1 MRIKLRK
8 SIREAKG
15 FDEKG
20 YTLLRN
26 VSTAKSFGFQGL
38 RGVANRGYDFLQRK
52 QDFDSFKRTVKG
64 ESIDIGRRAA
74 YRIGG
79 RMTGKFMNMLVPD
92 LPGPVGRIL
101 RIGAGQL
108 SSKILNKVTNPL
120 RVDLR
125 SNFKIDANVFDN
137 KVKNMAR
144 RGMPSFEQIQKSIQ
158 AVAINTAPDY
168 YALEKENRKP
178 DGSFNNNVLSAYS
191 LTNYSPEEINRLME
205 TADMRQIFEASEIAG
220 ADAKDIFTVIET
232 KSGRGK
238 HGRGTISGAVGTF
251 ESEAEAQA
259 FIAAQKRKGKHKYH
273 INRHQQS
280 EPNFDDVF
288 NQTKLYVEQTGEGA
302 LYGFG
307 GRMPTDD
314 ELKDIIGVAY
324 EMHEFQKSIPS
335 AELQERVAASG
346 GLNGTN
352 MIIALTQGLLSSDT
366 SVNKMKGLAT
376 TLRNIRGDVT
386 ELYGLPIKSWKNIRY
401 AENENGDKT
410 PMNPSHL
417 TDEQIKD
424 WNDFLDSSYPK
435 MEGPPVFGP
444 KADVSA
450 SEEKEKIR
458 RQRAGR
464 KKDIGTKFDKR
475 KKQYQGN
482 TGEKSPVFEGE
493 YHQSTFSN
501 NPQRHNYVASREQ
514 IKRAIH
520 SLDPDIK
527 DPETLITYTV
537 AFGGKSAKSKTADAI
552 RDAYQIEFGGPGTD
566 KRGGLRDRTD
576 AFVYTPSLFMFNA
589 LRSTATAFGLDR
601 PSSNKFRLGVNATGL
616 VTQKVNAKGF
626 AKTPDLL
633 DEDMA
638 ITVKGVVAEK
648 QTRKTLSE
656 LNFRARQA
664 NLAGEALFQG
674 GRLIL
679 DKNKILQSSVARGDL
694 EIINEVL
701 NDTIF
706 GGRLLQKNFQGTSAR
721 APFEKAID
729 LNLDPLSTKNIAQQ
743 LVIQDRNIRKG
754 LATYGRQTTKD
765 LDIFDDPIVFKSSD
779 INQIAKYSDPDFLK
793 FTENGVTYVLG
804 KKFVRKITPG
814 QVVRQGDIESGAF
827 LPADPKLALSE
838 TAVNANITQ
847 FMLGQA
853 STEKL
858 IEAVASSI
866 RATVATG
873 ITGQI
878 SEQQI
883 RETARKLVFALGDS
897 SGLNELDISPDMR
910 SIIGIQVA
918 AIINGVK
925 DFGKFYRHHKGGAKN
940 RTVVG
945 DNILDLGDSTRRQIT
960 EPTFNEFVALL
971 QDDTILTAI
980 RASFI
985 KTDTRRVMGKD
996 MGGIDDAQM
1005 YQDLKKNF
1013 ESSYK
1018 EVLTNI
1024 GDDGINVAYVSG
1036 PKRRPAPSGPSNK
1049 GADYGPNQ
1057 TGKVTALGDQVADLN
1072 EPGVADMMEEGYRRA
1087 ALKSSQSVIG
1097 LGAQLRKANNNLQS
1111 PKDRRKA
1118 LNVILDRIRNGSMRR
1133 KTALNLLIAE
1143 PKLQLA
1149 LKERQ
1154 TGRDIGNITSA
1165 PVQEQILNPGE
1176 ISQILGQILAETVS
1190 MFEFE
1195 GYELGDKGDTSAQDD
1210 FPDIFESP
1218 DF

>member
-1 MRIKLRK
+1 
-8 SIREAKG
+8 
-15 FDEKG
+15 
-20 YTLLRN
+20 
-26 VSTAKSFGFQGL
+26 
-38 RGVANRGYDFLQRK
+38 
-52 QDFDSFKRTVKG
+52 
-64 ESIDIGRRAA
+64 
-74 YRIGG
+74 
-79 RMTGKFMNMLVPD
+79 
-92 LPGPVGRIL
+92 
-101 RIGAGQL
+101 
-108 SSKILNKVTNPL
+108 
-120 RVDLR
+120 
-125 SNFKIDANVFDN
+125 
-137 KVKNMAR
+137 
-144 RGMPSFEQIQKSIQ
+144 
-158 AVAINTAPDY
+158 
-168 YALEKENRKP
+168 
-178 DGSFNNNVLSAYS
+178 
-191 LTNYSPEEINRLME
+191 
-205 TADMRQIFEASEIAG
+205 
-220 ADAKDIFTVIET
+220 
-232 KSGRGK
+232 
-238 HGRGTISGAVGTF
+238 
-251 ESEAEAQA
+251 
-259 FIAAQKRKGKHKYH
+259 
-273 INRHQQS
+273 
-280 EPNFDDVF
+280 
-288 NQTKLYVEQTGEGA
+288 
-302 LYGFG
+302 
-307 GRMPTDD
+307 
-314 ELKDIIGVAY
+314 
-324 EMHEFQKSIPS
+324 
-335 AELQERVAASG
+335 
-346 GLNGTN
+346 
-352 MIIALTQGLLSSDT
+352 
-366 SVNKMKGLAT
+366 
-376 TLRNIRGDVT
+376 
-386 ELYGLPIKSWKNIRY
+386 
-401 AENENGDKT
+401 
-410 PMNPSHL
+410 MNPSHL

-464 KKDIGTKFDKR
+464 KKDVGSKFDKR
-475 KKQYQGN
+475 KKQYEGN

-520 SLDPDIK
+520 SLAPDTK

-729 LNLDPLSTKNIAQQ
+729 LNLDPLSTENIAKQ

-779 INQIAKYSDPDFLK
+779 VNQIAKYSDPDFLK

-804 KKFVRKITPG
+804 KRFVRKITPG
-814 QVVRQGDIESGAF
+814 AVVRQGDIESGAF
-827 LPADPKLALSE
+827 LPADPRLALSE

-918 AIINGVK
+918 SIINGVK

-980 RASFI
+980 RASFL

-996 MGGIDDAQM
+996 MGGIDDAEI
-1005 YQDLKKNF
+1005 YSDLKKNF
-1013 ESSYK
+1013 DSAYK

-1057 TGKVTALGDQVADLN
+1057 AGKVTALGDQVADLN

-1087 ALKSSQSVIG
+1087 ALVSSQSTIG
-1097 LGAQLRKANNNLQS
+1097 FLAKLRSANNNLQS
-1111 PKDRRKA
+1111 PKDRSKA
-1118 LNVILDRIRNGSMRR
+1118 LNVILDRVRSGSLRR
-1133 KTALNLLIAE
+1133 KSALNLIIDE

-1154 TGRDIGNITSA
+1154 TGRDVGTITST
-1165 PVQEQILNPGE
+1165 PVQETILNPGE

>member
-26 VSTAKSFGFQGL
+26 ASSAKSFGFQGL
-38 RGVANRGYDFLQRK
+38 RGLTNKGYDFLQRK

-79 RMTGKFMNMLVPD
+79 RLTGKFMNMLVPD
-92 LPGPVGRIL
+92 MPGPVGRIL

-108 SSKILNKVTNPL
+108 SSKVLNKVTNPL
-120 RVDLR
+120 RVDLK

-144 RGMPSFEQIQKSIQ
+144 KGMPSFEQIQKSIQ

-178 DGSFNNNVLSAYS
+178 DGSFNNNVMSAYS

-205 TADMRQIFEASEIAG
+205 SADMRHIFDASELAG
-220 ADAKDIFTVIET
+220 SDANKDLFTVIET
-232 KSGRGK
+232 QSGKGKSRQGS
-238 HGRGTISGAVGTF
+238 ISGPVGTF

-259 FIAAQKRKGKHKYH
+259 FVSAQKKKGKHKYH

-280 EPNFDDVF
+280 TPNFDDVL

-307 GRMPTDD
+307 GRMPTDK
-314 ELKDIIGVAY
+314 ELEDIIDVAY
-324 EMHEFQKSIPS
+324 EMEQVAKSIPD
-335 AELQERVAASG
+335 AELQERIAASG

-352 MIIALTQGLLSSDT
+352 MVIALTQGLLSKDGA
-366 SVNKMKGLAT
+366 VLRLKGLAS
-376 TLRNIRGDVT
+376 TLRKIRGDIT
-386 ELYGLPIKSWKNIRY
+386 ELHGLPVKSWKNMRY
-401 AENENGDKT
+401 AENEDGDKT
-410 PMNPSHL
+410 LMNPSDL

-424 WNDFLDSSYPK
+424 WNDFMDSTYGVT
-435 MEGPPVFGP
+435 ETTD
-444 KADVSA
+444 AR
-450 SEEKEKIR
+450 EKENIR
-458 RQRAGR
+458 KARAGR
-464 KKDIGTKFDKR
+464 KKDIGSKFDKR

-514 IKRAIH
+514 IRRAIH
-520 SLDPDIK
+520 SLAPDTK

-626 AKTPDLL
+626 AKTPNLL

-638 ITVKGVVAEK
+638 ITVKGVAAEK
-648 QTRKTLSE
+648 ETRKILSE
-656 LNFRARQA
+656 LNFRAKQSKI
-664 NLAGEALFQG
+664 AGEALFQSG
-674 GRLIL
+674 KLIL
-679 DKNKILQSSVARGDL
+679 DKNKILQTTAKTTDL

-706 GGRLLQKNFQGTSAR
+706 GGKLLEKSFQGTNAR

-729 LNLDPLSTKNIAQQ
+729 LNLDPLSTRSIAQQ
-743 LVIQDRNIRKG
+743 LVQQDKSIRKG
-754 LATYGRQTTKD
+754 LATYGRVTTKGKN
-765 LDIFDDPIVFKSSD
+765 IFEDPIVFKSTD
-779 INQIAKYSDPDFLK
+779 VNMQAKFSDPDFIK
-793 FTENGVTYVLG
+793 YTDKGITYVIG
-804 KKFVRKITPG
+804 KQFISKVTPG
-814 QVVRQGDIESGAF
+814 AVTRQGDVMSGAG
-827 LPADPKLALSE
+827 LAIDPKMALNQ
-838 TAVNANITQ
+838 TAINANITK
-847 FMLGQA
+847 FMMGQA
-853 STEKL
+853 STEQL
-858 IEAVASSI
+858 IDSVASTI
-866 RATVATG
+866 RATVGKGMA
-873 ITGQI
+873 GQV
-878 SEQQI
+878 SELEI
-883 RETARKLVFALGDS
+883 RETARKLVFSMANAD
-897 SGLNELDISPDMR
+897 GLNTLDISPDIR
-910 SIIGIQVA
+910 DILGIQVA
-918 AIINGVK
+918 AIVQGVK
-925 DFGKFYRHHKGGAKN
+925 DFGKFYKIERGGARN
-940 RTVVG
+940 RSVVE
-945 DNILDLGDSTRRQIT
+945 DNILDLGDSTRRQII

-971 QDDTILTAI
+971 QDATMLNAI
-980 RASFI
+980 RTSFL
-985 KTDTRRVMGKD
+985 KTNTRRVMGPEY
-996 MGGIDDAQM
+996 GGIDDAEI
-1005 YQDLKKNF
+1005 YDDLRKGF
-1013 ESSYK
+1013 ASAYR

-1036 PKRRPAPSGPSNK
+1036 PKRRPSPSGPADKGANIGPNNK
-1049 GADYGPNQ
+1049 GI
-1057 TGKVTALGDQVADLN
+1057 VTALGDQVADLN
-1072 EPGVADMMEEGYRRA
+1072 EPGVADMLEEGYRRA
-1087 ALKSSQSVIG
+1087 ALVSSQSTIG
-1097 LGAQLRKANNNLQS
+1097 FLAKLRSANNNLQS
-1111 PKDRRKA
+1111 PKDRSKA
-1118 LNVILDRIRNGSMRR
+1118 LNVILDRVRNGSLRR
-1133 KTALNLLIAE
+1133 KSALNLIIDE

-1154 TGRDIGNITSA
+1154 TGRDVGTITST
-1165 PVQEQILNPGE
+1165 PVQETILNPGE
-1176 ISQILGQILAETVS
+1176 ISTILAQILAETVS